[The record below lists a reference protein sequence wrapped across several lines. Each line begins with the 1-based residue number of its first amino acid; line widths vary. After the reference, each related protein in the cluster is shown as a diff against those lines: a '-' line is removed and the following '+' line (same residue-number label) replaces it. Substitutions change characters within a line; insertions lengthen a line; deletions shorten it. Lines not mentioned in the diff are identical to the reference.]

1 MGINLY
7 LFLYQFQVVPSK
19 VHLEAIG
26 HQLGKVLNYTD
37 LILDNEVQE
46 AVLKELSKH
55 GKYLKAIKFDSEL
68 TRNWFLYYFDLMD
81 SDLKLNLLIMRFRK
95 QY

>member
-1 MGINLY
+1 MAINLY

-55 GKYLKAIKFDSEL
+55 GKYSKAIEFDSEL
-68 TRNWFLYYFDLMD
+68 TQTWFLHYFDLMGPD
-81 SDLKLNLLIMRFRK
+81 FRFNLLLMRFRK